1 MARSI
6 TRAGTRAST
15 RAATADGDQSYL
27 DARPATDYRD
37 VVTAIEVG
45 DRPERRRR
53 LTPGDRRQALINSAL
68 NLFNTRPYDEVSVD
82 DIAADAGVSR
92 PLVYHYYGGKA
103 GGFIAALRQAGDDV
117 AASICTAALADP
129 ANWLSAGLA
138 AFMDRIQANPIGF
151 IGLLGRGSLPDGE
164 VRQVLDEIRDQVL
177 SLILLRLDPPSDS
190 AVLQSVLRGWIGMA
204 ETMCREW
211 LRRGEPTREEL
222 ELLLPELLRAVLGAA
237 AWHDTAVAAVL
248 PSLSR

>member
-1 MARSI
+1 VNETHGDRSC
-6 TRAGTRAST
+6 
-15 RAATADGDQSYL
+15 L
-27 DARPATDYRD
+27 DARP
-37 VVTAIEVG
+37 VTAYRNIVTAVEQG
-45 DRPERRRR
+45 ERPARRRR

-68 NLFNTRPYDEVSVD
+68 NLFNTRPYDAVSVD

-103 GGFIAALRQAGDDV
+103 GVFIAALRQAGEDV

-138 AFMDRIQANPIGF
+138 AFLDRIQANPIGF
-151 IGLLGRGSLPDGE
+151 TGLLGPGSLPDGE

-190 AVLQSVLRGWIGMA
+190 AVLQSVLRGWIGMV

-211 LRRGEPTREEL
+211 LRRGEPTRQEL
-222 ELLLPELLRAVLGAA
+222 EMLLPELLRAVLGAA

>member
-1 MARSI
+1 
-6 TRAGTRAST
+6 
-15 RAATADGDQSYL
+15 
-27 DARPATDYRD
+27 
-37 VVTAIEVG
+37 
-45 DRPERRRR
+45 
-53 LTPGDRRQALINSAL
+53 
-68 NLFNTRPYDEVSVD
+68 
-82 DIAADAGVSR
+82 
-92 PLVYHYYGGKA
+92 
-103 GGFIAALRQAGDDV
+103 V

-151 IGLLGRGSLPDGE
+151 IGLLGRGSLLDGD